1 MAHDTS
7 LTGFR
12 LVVLVLAALTVN
24 AVFLI
29 WIYSVKHGESSSG
42 AGLFPGHDLAKF
54 LRSPSSNSSVFFK
67 ALPTKQSFAEL
78 GELEWEE
85 ERKEMDSVFLTK
97 SRTHIQVT
105 ESGWYLVFV
114 QVTFKLPAG
123 KETRDL
129 MLRLDFTYSEQ
140 TGQIASAFNKRQ
152 LLEEEQDATLSFFV
166 LVRVGPEN
174 RLSVLASHRALI
186 DYERRPVSTYI
197 TIIRCSD

>member
-24 AVFLI
+24 AVCLI
-29 WIYSVKHGESSSG
+29 WICSVKHGESSPG
-42 AGLFPGHDLAKF
+42 AGVFPVHDLAKF

-85 ERKEMDSVFLTK
+85 ERKEMDSMFLIK

-129 MLRLDFTYSEQ
+129 MLRLDFAFSEQ
-140 TGQIASAFNKRQ
+140 TDQIASAFDKRQ
-152 LLEEEQDATLSFFV
+152 LLEEEQDATLSFSV

>member
-12 LVVLVLAALTVN
+12 LVGLVLAALIVN
-24 AVFLI
+24 AVCLI
-29 WIYSVKHGESSSG
+29 WICSVKHGESPSG
-42 AGLFPGHDLAKF
+42 AGVIPIHDLAKF

-85 ERKEMDSVFLTK
+85 ERKEMDSMFLTK

-140 TGQIASAFNKRQ
+140 TDQIASAFDTRQ
-152 LLEEEQDATLSFFV
+152 LLDEEQDAPLSFSV
-166 LVRVGPEN
+166 LVWVGLEN

-186 DYERRPVSTYI
+186 DYERRPVSTCI

>member
-24 AVFLI
+24 AVCLI
-29 WIYSVKHGESSSG
+29 WICSVKHGESSPG
-42 AGLFPGHDLAKF
+42 AGVFPVHDLAKF

-85 ERKEMDSVFLTK
+85 ERKEMDSMFLTK

-129 MLRLDFTYSEQ
+129 MLRLDFAFSEQ
-140 TGQIASAFNKRQ
+140 TDQIASAFDKRQ
-152 LLEEEQDATLSFFV
+152 LLEEEQDATLSFSV